1 MEKNSIRYFQYI
13 DLLALELQV
22 AMGCTEPVALAYA
35 ASLAKETL
43 NEEVI
48 KIDAFVSA
56 NIVKNVKSVIVPNT
70 NGGKGIDTAI
80 AAGFSVG
87 DCKKE
92 LEVLASVKEEEVSL
106 IEEFKKRVPI
116 RIQTINDG
124 HVFDIGIKAYSNN
137 HTSYVRIIDTH
148 TNVCCVK
155 YDDIDLKLP
164 KKNCK
169 THVIENNEINEFKR
183 TITIKE
189 ILDFANTVGIDDIKE
204 ILDKQIKYNMD
215 IASEGITNNYGANIG
230 KTLLLTYG
238 DNVFIKARAYAA
250 AGSDARMNGC
260 ERPVVINSGSGN
272 QGITASVPVIVYAKE
287 KGYSLES
294 LYRALVLS
302 NLCTIH
308 LKTGIGT
315 LSAYCGVVSAGS
327 SAGAGI
333 CYLDGGDFK
342 AIAYTLINALAITS
356 GIVCDGAKAS
366 CAAKISS
373 AVDAGIMGYCM
384 YKNGN
389 HFHSGD
395 GIVKKGLEHTIE
407 TVGLLARVGMSE
419 TDKEIIKLML
429 ND

>member
-1 MEKNSIRYFQYI
+1 MEKNSIRYFQDI

-169 THVIENNEINEFKR
+169 THVIENNEINEFKK

-215 IASEGITNNYGANIG
+215 IASEGINNNYGANIG

-260 ERPVVINSGSGN
+260 EKPVVINSGSGN

>member
-1 MEKNSIRYFQYI
+1 MEKNSIRYFKYI
-13 DLLALELQV
+13 DLLALELST

-35 ASLAKETL
+35 ASLAKKVL
-43 NEEVI
+43 NDTPL
-48 KIDAFVSA
+48 KIEAFVSA

-70 NGGKGIDTAI
+70 NGGRGIDTAI
-80 AAGFSVG
+80 AAGFTLG
-87 DCKKE
+87 DCEKE
-92 LEVLASVKEEEVSL
+92 LEVLASVKEEEIKL
-106 IEEFKKRVPI
+106 IDEFKRNVPI
-116 RIQTINDG
+116 NIKTNEDG
-124 HVFDIGIKAYSNN
+124 HIFDIGIKAYSKE
-137 HTSYVRIIDTH
+137 HYSYVRIVDTH
-148 TNVCCVK
+148 TNVSEMV
-155 YDDIDLKLP
+155 YDGNNLTLP

-169 THVIENNEINEFKR
+169 THIIVDKELDEFKK

-189 ILDFANTVGIDDIKE
+189 ILDFANIVEIDDIKE
-204 ILDKQIKYNMD
+204 ILDRQINYNMA
-215 IASEGITNNYGANIG
+215 IAEEGINNNYGANIG
-230 KTLLLTYG
+230 KTLLATYG
-238 DNVFIKARAYAA
+238 DSPFIKARAYAA

-260 ERPVVINSGSGN
+260 EKPVIINSGSGN
-272 QGITASVPVIVYAKE
+272 QGITASVPVIVYGKE
-287 KGYSLES
+287 INADMDKI
-294 LYRALVLS
+294 YRALAFS

-315 LSAYCGVVSAGS
+315 LSAYCGVVSAGAS
-327 SAGAGI
+327 SGAGI
-333 CYLDGGDFK
+333 CYLEGGDFK
-342 AIAYTLINALAITS
+342 AISYTLVNALAITS